1 GTPLARKTEWVP
13 VTPTATNNVTGGANL
28 DNVPTVFAG
37 RWGDTATALDPAV
50 FRGRVAVFLA
60 SAQAAGL
67 SGRGGQ
73 RVLRCDSVPN
83 KFGADAAARVE
94 AQARAD
100 SAAGRG
106 RGAGGRGGRGG
117 GGGRDARPQAI
128 GAAGVL
134 LIAIDSAARTNA

>member
-1 GTPLARKTEWVP
+1 MGLRPAGDNGTFFQNLPYGPAGFDSLRSTLFAGGAPLVQKTEWVP
-13 VTPTATNNVTGGANL
+13 IAPTATNGVSGGANL
-28 DNVPTVFAG
+28 DGVPTVFAG

-50 FRGRVAVFLA
+50 FKGKVAVFIA

-94 AQARAD
+94 AQVRAD

-106 RGAGGRGGRGG
+106 RGAGRG
-117 GGGRDARPQAI
+117 
-128 GAAGVL
+128 
-134 LIAIDSAARTNA
+134 